1 MSSEDPIKL
10 VGTRAA
16 LIAACVEMERLL
28 GGLNDSHGRVAEEI
42 HQVRKLGKRL
52 RGALAMCGEPKPCIR
67 WIAVIGRMLGGTRD
81 ATVRVKTWKS
91 LDIGENAVGSVEAAI
106 GALLDLEASAA
117 NRRPPQAVV
126 DWSHAA
132 LGQVVSRLAART
144 EEEMAASAVE
154 GVARLERQLRK
165 QLKRALQR
173 VHNEDFHECRKA
185 AKAWLGGLS
194 LVRPGVDLP
203 GVEQAGQLAESLG
216 DENDLEVLA
225 CWLTSRG
232 FTPATAGT
240 AWKLL
245 HKRQERVRRRS
256 ISLIRKELL
265 PALRK

>member
-1 MSSEDPIKL
+1 M
-10 VGTRAA
+10 
-16 LIAACVEMERLL
+16 
-28 GGLNDSHGRVAEEI
+28 
-42 HQVRKLGKRL
+42 
-52 RGALAMCGEPKPCIR
+52 
-67 WIAVIGRMLGGTRD
+67 
-81 ATVRVKTWKS
+81 
-91 LDIGENAVGSVEAAI
+91 
-106 GALLDLEASAA
+106 LDLEASAA

-173 VHNEDFHECRKA
+173 VRNEDFHDCRKA

-203 GVEQAGQLAESLG
+203 GVEEAGQLAESLG

-240 AWKLL
+240 AWKQL